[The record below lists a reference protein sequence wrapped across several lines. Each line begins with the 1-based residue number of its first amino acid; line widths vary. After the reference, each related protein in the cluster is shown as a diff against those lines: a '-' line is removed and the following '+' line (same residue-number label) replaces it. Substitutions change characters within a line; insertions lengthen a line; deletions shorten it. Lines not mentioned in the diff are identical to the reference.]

1 MSATLANSSE
11 KQLLTCKSVL
21 TGRKLCR
28 MATKRSYGEACRFAY
43 ALDVVGERWA
53 LLVVR
58 ELLLGPK
65 RFTDLRA
72 GLPHASSNI
81 LSERLRELEQGGVV
95 QRRKLPPPAASTVY
109 ELTEWGRELEPVVTK
124 LGAWGARSPIPPD
137 SQEIGA
143 DSIVLALRS
152 LFDPEA
158 AGEIGRDLRAADR
171 RGPLPGRH
179 RRRRARPRPRRRPR
193 ARARRS
199 PSPTPPPSP
208 PSSPASSP
216 RRGPRLRRRPD
227 RGRQAS
233 RQALPPPLPDAGA
246 VRVRGCRAGAA
257 DRLEPRAPDTTA
269 STAPA
274 PAVGAGGD
282 GAQLGDGALA

>member
-1 MSATLANSSE
+1 
-11 KQLLTCKSVL
+11 V
-21 TGRKLCR
+21 
-28 MATKRSYGEACRFAY
+28 ATKRSYGEACRFAY

-81 LSERLRELEQGGVV
+81 LSERLRDLEQGGVI

-137 SQEIGA
+137 SQEIGP

-152 LFDPEA
+152 LFDPKV
-158 AGEIGRDLRAADR
+158 AGELDAAYEVKIGEDRFRIEIANGELELARGAAENPAATIAVADAPTFGAVIATQLPLDEALATGAAQIAGSKQAAKRFLRLF
-171 RGPLPGRH
+171 PMPE
-179 RRRRARPRPRRRPR
+179 PCEC
-193 ARARRS
+193 
-199 PSPTPPPSP
+199 
-208 PSSPASSP
+208 SPAS
-216 RRGPRLRRRPD
+216 
-227 RGRQAS
+227 
-233 RQALPPPLPDAGA
+233 
-246 VRVRGCRAGAA
+246 
-257 DRLEPRAPDTTA
+257 
-269 STAPA
+269 
-274 PAVGAGGD
+274 PAVGAGSHS
-282 GAQLGDGALA
+282 A

>member
-1 MSATLANSSE
+1 
-11 KQLLTCKSVL
+11 
-21 TGRKLCR
+21 

-65 RFTDLRA
+65 RFTDLRT

-81 LSERLRELEQGGVV
+81 LSERLRDLKQSGVI

-124 LGAWGARSPIPPD
+124 LGAWGARSPIAPE
-137 SQEIGA
+137 SEEIGP

-158 AGEIGRDLRAADR
+158 AGELDAAFELRFGDERFCVRITGDKLEIGRGATEDSAAKIAFVDAPTFGAILAGQLPLDEAIASGVAQIEGSKQAAKHFLRLFPMPDPCECA
-171 RGPLPGRH
+171 GIE
-179 RRRRARPRPRRRPR
+179 
-193 ARARRS
+193 
-199 PSPTPPPSP
+199 PT
-208 PSSPASSP
+208 
-216 RRGPRLRRRPD
+216 L
-227 RGRQAS
+227 QA
-233 RQALPPPLPDAGA
+233 
-246 VRVRGCRAGAA
+246 V
-257 DRLEPRAPDTTA
+257 
-269 STAPA
+269 
-274 PAVGAGGD
+274 
-282 GAQLGDGALA
+282 

>member
-1 MSATLANSSE
+1 
-11 KQLLTCKSVL
+11 V
-21 TGRKLCR
+21 
-28 MATKRSYGEACRFAY
+28 ATKRSYGEACRFAY

-81 LSERLRELEQGGVV
+81 LSERLRDLEHGGVI

-137 SQEIGA
+137 SQEIGP

-158 AGEIGRDLRAADR
+158 AGEMDATYELRLGEQRFHVEIAGGELELGR
-171 RGPLPGRH
+171 
-179 RRRRARPRPRRRPR
+179 
-193 ARARRS
+193 
-199 PSPTPPPSP
+199 
-208 PSSPASSP
+208 
-216 RRGPRLRRRPD
+216 
-227 RGRQAS
+227 
-233 RQALPPPLPDAGA
+233 
-246 VRVRGCRAGAA
+246 GAA
-257 DRLEPRAPDTTA
+257 ENPAATIVVADAPTLAAVLAGRLPLEEAVASGAARIEGSKQAAKRFLRLFPMPEPCECAGLEAGTLQ
-269 STAPA
+269 
-274 PAVGAGGD
+274 AV
-282 GAQLGDGALA
+282 